1 MRREILSGTV
11 MYENASYNYPSE
23 IKNHDM
29 HYIHLLKV
37 CKQDS
42 VINVNSIKCWDMSM
56 VDFISLSPIN

>member
-1 MRREILSGTV
+1 
-11 MYENASYNYPSE
+11 MYENASYNSPSE

-56 VDFISLSPIN
+56 VDFISLSPII